1 MDVVYQRDLPSV
13 ARRGRGTE
21 VAVHPESTSEL
32 DAVLAPFPRSELV
45 ASAVVR
51 SWFRIDMLCNRSLRD
66 WTSFAQIPFP
76 VNGVFGN
83 FNRTP
88 DKPTSQALRRSLPL
102 NHLLVTNPSLEWSA
116 LLTECNFLLLRH
128 SWPGRSLHRR
138 FLRSTHP
145 WNGWVCVLS
154 QMRADYFSRFKVWR
168 GGSGDTT

>member
-1 MDVVYQRDLPSV
+1 MVFPVGSLLVDMDVVYQRDLPSV

-76 VNGVFGN
+76 VNGILTKFDELAEN
-83 FNRTP
+83 
-88 DKPTSQALRRSLPL
+88 PTLQA
-102 NHLLVTNPSLEWSA
+102 V
-116 LLTECNFLLLRH
+116 
-128 SWPGRSLHRR
+128 
-138 FLRSTHP
+138 
-145 WNGWVCVLS
+145 
-154 QMRADYFSRFKVWR
+154 
-168 GGSGDTT
+168 